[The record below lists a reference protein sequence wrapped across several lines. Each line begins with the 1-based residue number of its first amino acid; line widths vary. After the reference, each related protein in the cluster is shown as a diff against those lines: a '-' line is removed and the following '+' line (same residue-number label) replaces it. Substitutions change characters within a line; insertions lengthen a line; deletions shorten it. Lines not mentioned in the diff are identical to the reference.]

1 MQEVFDFSDTC
12 YFAFT
17 LQKSLILHQFVEIMM
32 LNKMWKYPTFISHR
46 PFCLWSQKSLW
57 KKIPLALW
65 QRETL
70 ASWPWSL
77 DGHAYVRE
85 LLCCFETLIYTRTW
99 SKHGWPVRSRLK
111 AQTADQIQK
120 WNQSA
125 EAGSPDHKGNQ
136 CVRSAGRVLWQQF
149 SQDTCFNKTWINT
162 MDVLHTS
169 WVSFL
174 IKFTDQPVI
183 VSRPAG
189 VIQCTV

>member
-1 MQEVFDFSDTC
+1 MLLCIYPSKILNIASVCGDYDAEQNVEVPNF
-12 YFAFT
+12 YFP
-17 LQKSLILHQFVEIMM
+17 Q
-32 LNKMWKYPTFISHR
+32 TFLSVITEK
-46 PFCLWSQKSLW
+46 PV

-85 LLCCFETLIYTRTW
+85 LLCCFETLIYTLTW

-189 VIQCTV
+189 VIQCTVWWWYTWL

>member
-1 MQEVFDFSDTC
+1 MLLCIYPS
-12 YFAFT
+12 
-17 LQKSLILHQFVEIMM
+17 KILNIASVCGDYDAEQ
-32 LNKMWKYPTFISHR
+32 KYPTFISHR
-46 PFCLWSQKSLW
+46 LFVCDHRKACEKNPTGFVAKGDSSFKAVKFRWPCL
-57 KKIPLALW
+57 
-65 QRETL
+65 T
-70 ASWPWSL
+70 
-77 DGHAYVRE
+77 YVRE
-85 LLCCFETLIYTRTW
+85 LLCCFETLIYTLTRLTYEYFILTV
-99 SKHGWPVRSRLK
+99 KSRLK

-189 VIQCTV
+189 VIQCTVWWRYTWL

>member
-1 MQEVFDFSDTC
+1 MLFWNTYLYSCVIKTWLTYE
-12 YFAFT
+12 YF
-17 LQKSLILHQFVEIMM
+17 IL
-32 LNKMWKYPTFISHR
+32 T
-46 PFCLWSQKSLW
+46 
-57 KKIPLALW
+57 
-65 QRETL
+65 
-70 ASWPWSL
+70 
-77 DGHAYVRE
+77 
-85 LLCCFETLIYTRTW
+85 
-99 SKHGWPVRSRLK
+99 VRSRLK

-174 IKFTDQPVI
+174 IKFRSAGNCFQT
-183 VSRPAG
+183 SRSHSVYSVMTIYLVVGLWGSEQMYFRIWVFLIICLRTFSPKKYLQNF
-189 VIQCTV
+189 IPFIP